1 MLIPV
6 IVLFVILSKLVLS
19 ALMLHDALI
28 SADPVYI
35 VGLVAVLVAL
45 AVLMALEVGAELAP
59 SRFSFLRNI
68 RQSLL
73 GACFILGLSLSA
85 ALFKDLGL
93 WDGEMVK
100 RSAGIVLGFVL
111 LVTGN
116 YIPKTQVKRASQT
129 GTRISLKAHRRVGQ
143 VFVIAGLAWVMTWL
157 FVPASFA
164 ANVSTGLGVI
174 AFIVAIAYGAR
185 CKLSSQNR
193 ALS

>member
-129 GTRISLKAHRRVGQ
+129 PKTPK
-143 VFVIAGLAWVMTWL
+143 
-157 FVPASFA
+157 P
-164 ANVSTGLGVI
+164 
-174 AFIVAIAYGAR
+174 
-185 CKLSSQNR
+185 QNPF
-193 ALS
+193 